1 MSIRVAFRLTSAS
14 DSLTKL
20 LPVAEAEIMREFWA
34 RGPLSGRAVH
44 TAIATRRAVAYTTSL
59 TTCMHLFAKGL
70 LRRTLVERS
79 CRYIYTPTISEG
91 AFVRR
96 ELAGILDSLARDYP
110 AVLAHELE
118 TRREHAAN

>member
-1 MSIRVAFRLTSAS
+1 M
-14 DSLTKL
+14 
-20 LPVAEAEIMREFWA
+20 
-34 RGPLSGRAVH
+34 
-44 TAIATRRAVAYTTSL
+44 AYTTIL

-70 LRRTLVERS
+70 LRREKVERS
-79 CRYIYTPTISEG
+79 CSYIYTPTISER

-110 AVLAHELE
+110 AILAHELD